1 MNESTWLGKR
11 GAQISLWAAL
21 VFVGV
26 VLPVVSPGPV
36 LAGAAHAICY
46 RCFSLILIDPSPD
59 AWGADRSLRILC
71 RTCTNSPERCSEG
84 TAEVERQIAEQVK
97 ILADLAARKGDCGED
112 RLCLEA
118 WEYAFDDTKRRLDA
132 LYDVLNRMKAH
143 CRAQDIGGGLDAL
156 NPGGGPSSPGGSNVP
171 RTAPTGGADTGRV
184 TTGVEGLSP
193 STGPRSPE
201 GTNVGRDDP
210 TAAGDA
216 AASPATSG
224 TSPVRRSLAQQV
236 RDRQV
241 RMEPV
246 SPARGGQSP
255 PPVHTGSLDVVGQHL
270 AALQRLLEPMLAA
283 AFSLDRSEP
292 INDLVASE
300 TANVSTPWALS
311 DKGLAEPTLVEVD
324 QDLPPAPVDEALVR
338 ATRLNANA
346 VAYAE
351 ALEYTASEAA
361 AAVEQGDAKKA
372 LELVDHA
379 LYLAALGQA
388 EERGAEEHWVTAV
401 RKLSEQRWWFNDHL
415 RTSGVTAEQAF
426 AQWQNEV
433 RQAGLP
439 ADYARDLRGAGW
451 TDEQVAQHRDDLLA
465 LTPASLVSRDRRFAV
480 VAAVHSGTPTQEARP
495 VEDGEWTLASLRLLR
510 LREQL
515 GGTTPEAQPDSRP
528 E

>member
-1 MNESTWLGKR
+1 
-11 GAQISLWAAL
+11 
-21 VFVGV
+21 
-26 VLPVVSPGPV
+26 
-36 LAGAAHAICY
+36 
-46 RCFSLILIDPSPD
+46 
-59 AWGADRSLRILC
+59 
-71 RTCTNSPERCSEG
+71 
-84 TAEVERQIAEQVK
+84 
-97 ILADLAARKGDCGED
+97 
-112 RLCLEA
+112 
-118 WEYAFDDTKRRLDA
+118 
-132 LYDVLNRMKAH
+132 
-143 CRAQDIGGGLDAL
+143 
-156 NPGGGPSSPGGSNVP
+156 
-171 RTAPTGGADTGRV
+171 
-184 TTGVEGLSP
+184 
-193 STGPRSPE
+193 
-201 GTNVGRDDP
+201 
-210 TAAGDA
+210 
-216 AASPATSG
+216 
-224 TSPVRRSLAQQV
+224 
-236 RDRQV
+236 
-241 RMEPV
+241 
-246 SPARGGQSP
+246 
-255 PPVHTGSLDVVGQHL
+255 
-270 AALQRLLEPMLAA
+270 MLAA

-439 ADYARDLRGAGW
+439 ADYVRDLRGAGW
-451 TDEQVAQHRDDLLA
+451 TDAQVAQHRDDLLA
-465 LTPASLVSRDRRFAV
+465 ITPASLVSRDRRFAA
-480 VAAVHSGTPTQEARP
+480 VAAVHSGTPTQGARP
-495 VEDGEWTLASLRLLR
+495 LEDGEWTLASLRLLR